1 MASNIALADRTVV
14 VTGGGR
20 GLGEA
25 TAKAFA
31 EHGANVV
38 VNDLGVTS
46 EGEGSD
52 PEPADETVSDIRDAG
67 GEATAHFGDVAD
79 LEYCEQLIAD
89 TVETYGSVDTVI
101 NFAGILRDNFLVN
114 MTEDDWDQVVRVH
127 LKGHFG
133 LIRAAGRHWR
143 QSYKDNDGHETERSF
158 IAVSSAAARGNP
170 GQINYSAAKA
180 GVLGLMRTG
189 ARELQRYDVR
199 VNALMPVGLTRLV
212 EGIPDDQLPDVD
224 DEELAPERVAP
235 MAVFLG
241 SDAADGVT
249 GCTFASGGDGIIYVT
264 DPELRTATYR
274 DGGWTAERIAEKFS
288 QLTDMQETSK
298 TDPGGLLHKLA

>member
-1 MASNIALADRTVV
+1 MVSEIELADRTVI

-31 EHGANVV
+31 DHGAKVV

-52 PEPADETVSDIRDAG
+52 PQPANETVDDIADAG
-67 GEATAHFGDVAD
+67 GEAESHFGDVAD
-79 LEYCEQLIAD
+79 LEYCEQLMSD
-89 TVETYGSVDTVI
+89 TVDTYGSVDTVI
-101 NFAGILRDNFLVN
+101 NFAGILRDDFLVN
-114 MTEDDWDQVVRVH
+114 MSEDDWDQVIRVH

-143 QSYKDNDGHETERSF
+143 QTHKENDGLETERSF
-158 IAVSSAAARGNP
+158 ISVSSAAARGNP
-170 GQINYSAAKA
+170 GQINYSSAKA
-180 GVLGLMRTG
+180 GVLGMMRTG

-199 VNALMPVGLTRLV
+199 VNALMPVALTRLV
-212 EGIPDDQLPDVD
+212 EGIPDEQLPDVD
-224 DEELAPERVAP
+224 RKELAPERVAP

-241 SDAADGVT
+241 SDAAEGVT
-249 GCTFASGGDGIIYVT
+249 GCTFASGGEGMIYVT
-264 DPELRTATYR
+264 DPELRSASYR
-274 DGGWTAERIAEKFS
+274 DGGWTAEGIADTFS
-288 QLTDMQETSK
+288 QLTNGQETAK
-298 TDPGGLLHKLA
+298 TEPGGLLHKLA